1 MRLQNRFDLILH
13 IANLP
18 ASYGVKAGVRF
29 LKSWPKKNIRRI
41 LHSYVRT
48 SNYSDGWKKSN
59 HLGGVFSLVLYQ
71 N

>member
-29 LKSWPKKNIRRI
+29 LKSWPKKNIRRK
-41 LHSYVRT
+41 LHSYVHPT
-48 SNYSDGWKKSN
+48 ILMAEKKSN